1 MLSQTKNESME
12 NTQINTEKY
21 SKIVSEIENFI
32 EAKKKKPTTVEG
44 IVEKVDLSN
53 NMLTIK
59 LLADN
64 HPDFSRGSLVLIK
77 DQTPESIDIRA
88 TIKEI
93 YNSNLKLE
101 LKAEASMFEDKKV
114 IIDTERTNVILERL
128 TNVIS
133 NIKEGKINSD
143 NIRILDLLMNDSKPK
158 YGKKSVHSVSRKLN
172 DDQNEAVVNSINAED
187 FHLIIG
193 PPGTGKTYVI
203 EELIKQFLKRKQ
215 KTLITAWTNLAVD
228 NIVKRLPKKEKK
240 NLIRIGPIDEVDSE
254 VKEFSIFE
262 KMKEHKDWKEVE
274 RQRELR
280 DCLFKLIP
288 KIKEEIDLA
297 QKIIDQSKDTSRV
310 FNEELGNLALEKK
323 KYEELVSIPIKE
335 INIGDVSNIENELSK
350 IDNKSN
356 FLLSLSKNILH
367 MNNLK
372 SKLPNQD
379 KLKLLKRDTR
389 NMKLSLMG
397 KKVSSLFSQKN
408 KKEISKLEKEYEKN
422 RKYLD
427 EISKVEKE
435 YSELKKTN
443 ETTFQ
448 KIYDDKDGTPD
459 KDALNLEFE
468 AYKLLEEKYF
478 KLLEEQESS
487 NVKIS
492 KINKE
497 VYGIYLESLNKK
509 IDLIDIKIKGINT
522 EMYSQI
528 NNRNN
533 LHEKYVNLVASLD
546 FYKKNI
552 DKLIKAIISEIIENA
567 KVIASTAVSSCHYFL
582 DNTEFDVMIMDE
594 ASQVASFMSLL
605 PLMKSKKFILV
616 GDNKQLQPIE
626 EGNISKEMNLSIF
639 NRLFEMYPED
649 STFLPTQYRMHKT
662 IAQIANE
669 IFYEGKLRTS
679 KQSAE
684 RILNLKVGKHLFLN
698 PKIPVV
704 FIDTSKVNYY
714 EDEVGAGCSNAQEA
728 KYVAYLVSLFI
739 KKGIKAK
746 DIGIITPY
754 VKQCYLIEEFLDN
767 IKIKGVE
774 VNTVHKFQGREKDI
788 IIMSFAKSKKY
799 SFPLYKLKFIENKTL
814 VNVAITRARK
824 KLILVG
830 NSKTLNQS
838 KLLDTVFCKIGC
850 KNSIIL

>member
-1 MLSQTKNESME
+1 
-12 NTQINTEKY
+12 
-21 SKIVSEIENFI
+21 
-32 EAKKKKPTTVEG
+32 
-44 IVEKVDLSN
+44 
-53 NMLTIK
+53 
-59 LLADN
+59 
-64 HPDFSRGSLVLIK
+64 
-77 DQTPESIDIRA
+77 
-88 TIKEI
+88 
-93 YNSNLKLE
+93 
-101 LKAEASMFEDKKV
+101 
-114 IIDTERTNVILERL
+114 
-128 TNVIS
+128 
-133 NIKEGKINSD
+133 
-143 NIRILDLLMNDSKPK
+143 
-158 YGKKSVHSVSRKLN
+158 
-172 DDQNEAVVNSINAED
+172 
-187 FHLIIG
+187 
-193 PPGTGKTYVI
+193 
-203 EELIKQFLKRKQ
+203 
-215 KTLITAWTNLAVD
+215 
-228 NIVKRLPKKEKK
+228 
-240 NLIRIGPIDEVDSE
+240 
-254 VKEFSIFE
+254 
-262 KMKEHKDWKEVE
+262 
-274 RQRELR
+274 
-280 DCLFKLIP
+280 
-288 KIKEEIDLA
+288 
-297 QKIIDQSKDTSRV
+297 
-310 FNEELGNLALEKK
+310 
-323 KYEELVSIPIKE
+323 
-335 INIGDVSNIENELSK
+335 
-350 IDNKSN
+350 
-356 FLLSLSKNILH
+356 